1 MRYYN
6 SLQNLSE
13 LFCLIVA
20 ILVGCVVVRV
30 AQERLFSVTALVSLI
45 SIIPPV
51 LPTHIPS
58 SAVDP
63 K

>member
-1 MRYYN
+1 MRNY

-13 LFCLIVA
+13 LFCLIMA
-20 ILVGCVVVRV
+20 ALVGSVVVRV
-30 AQERLFSVTALVSLI
+30 AQEWLFSVNVLVCLI
-45 SIIPPV
+45 TVIPPV
-51 LPTHIPS
+51 LPTRIPS

>member
-1 MRYYN
+1 M
-6 SLQNLSE
+6 
-13 LFCLIVA
+13 A
-20 ILVGCVVVRV
+20 MLVGCVVVRV
-30 AQERLFSVTALVSLI
+30 AQERLLLSVNALVSLI